1 VADIAQGEL
10 HLPLEADVVTGARTV
25 SRRFASLSRRRL
37 LLGAAAGAGAAAVAG
52 AGIHAALGAGKAG
65 QAPVP
70 DVPLGAQPAGLP
82 VRQHAWDAYLA
93 ADPEGNPVSPKFG
106 RLLFFDVN
114 GAPSPAYARLLEAAL
129 RTLER
134 GYPWRPSG
142 LLFTAA
148 WGPGYFRD
156 VLGVAAPVPS
166 ATALSDF
173 EQPLIDDYH
182 LCLHLASDDESR
194 LAAIEAALTRGTP
207 LPAAGLPTAGLPTAG
222 LSAAGL
228 SAAGAA
234 GQLDISRVLRWRQS
248 RTGFVGTGLPA
259 GHQDVNGIPAGQ
271 PVPKGA
277 PLFMGFKSALRRNQ
291 ASEDDVTI
299 PDGPFAGG
307 TTMHVSY
314 LRLRLGTWY
323 GQLSQRERVAR
334 MYAPQV
340 TPEQVSEFTTDA
352 ESDPNLLGQAITGYG
367 VIGHAQTCARARRAG
382 SPVILRRDFDTT
394 DGGLAGLHFVSLQ
407 RTSADFVTTR
417 TAMNATGA
425 GLQNPSITDTVN
437 NGINEFIFVLRR
449 GNYVVPARSQRSFP
463 LLPPEA

>member
-1 VADIAQGEL
+1 M
-10 HLPLEADVVTGARTV
+10 V

-52 AGIHAALGAGKAG
+52 AGLHAALGAGKAG
-65 QAPVP
+65 QASVP

-82 VRQHAWDAYLA
+82 VRQHAWDAYLT
-93 ADPEGNPVSPKFG
+93 ADPQGNLVSPKFD

-134 GYPWRPSG
+134 SYPWRPSG

-156 VLGVAAPVPS
+156 VLGAAAPVPP

-173 EQPLIDDYH
+173 EQPVIDDYH
-182 LCLHLASDDESR
+182 LCLHLAADDESR

-207 LPAAGLPTAGLPTAG
+207 LPPTGLRTT
-222 LSAAGL
+222 
-228 SAAGAA
+228 GAA

-291 ASEDDVTI
+291 ASEDAVTI

-367 VIGHAQTCARARRAG
+367 VIGHAQTCARARRGG

-407 RTSADFVTTR
+407 RAIADLVTTR

-437 NGINEFIFVLRR
+437 NGINEFIFVLQR

-463 LLPPEA
+463 LLPPDA